1 MFSQAEHSDQISAN
15 RAKHL
20 IQRQA
25 EKDKMVINLYADLK
39 LIGSNLLATI
49 PEPMVLVLETIY
61 PTVAELGS
69 CNWEKAKRDRNGATI
84 FWMVASTFSEGSIGR
99 KVKIRNL
106 TKTIKDVLALEVKEN
121 TRTEVSQST

>member
-1 MFSQAEHSDQISAN
+1 LFSQAEHSDQISAN

-84 FWMVASTFSEGSIGR
+84 F
-99 KVKIRNL
+99 
-106 TKTIKDVLALEVKEN
+106 
-121 TRTEVSQST
+121 